1 MHTGIT
7 TALGMQVWD
16 FLGTTC
22 KTGMTR
28 WCFSWLEFDGLN
40 QCNNTVVK
48 IVPRT
53 RLLQSIC
60 SAPKP
65 AVAMKKPQ
73 GSPWQTAVY
82 APDTNHEALLATEK
96 GKKDFFFFSPSS
108 RQNLGI
114 CFLCCL
120 AYKRGVGPVAVTSQT
135 ILVLRKVVLCMSCKS
150 NGVKLYQ
157 LLE

>member
-1 MHTGIT
+1 
-7 TALGMQVWD
+7 MQVWD

-65 AVAMKKPQ
+65 AVAMNKPQ

-82 APDTNHEALLATEK
+82 APDTNHEALPATEK
-96 GKKDFFFFSPSS
+96 GKIVLGFFSPPLDRIWGSA
-108 RQNLGI
+108 
-114 CFLCCL
+114 FF
-120 AYKRGVGPVAVTSQT
+120 AV
-135 ILVLRKVVLCMSCKS
+135 
-150 NGVKLYQ
+150 
-157 LLE
+157 